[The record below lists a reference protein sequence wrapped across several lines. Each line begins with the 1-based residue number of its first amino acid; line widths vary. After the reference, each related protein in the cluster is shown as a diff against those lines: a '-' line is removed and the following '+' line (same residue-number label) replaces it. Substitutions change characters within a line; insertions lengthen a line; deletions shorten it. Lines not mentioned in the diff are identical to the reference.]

1 MSDLRE
7 LYQDVILD
15 HGKKPRNFRVL
26 EGADR
31 HAHGKNPLC
40 GDDFE
45 IMLNLDAN
53 DVITDIAFEGKGCA
67 ISVASAS
74 IMTELLKGRSK
85 ADAEALFQN
94 FHQLCTE
101 DSPVSTALAEDDR
114 AYLEV
119 LAGVKQFP
127 IRVKCATLPWH
138 TVRAALAGEK
148 NASTEKTPI
157 GQK

>member
-15 HGKKPRNFRVL
+15 HGKRPRNFRIL
-26 EGADR
+26 PDADR
-31 HAHGKNPLC
+31 HAHGRNPLC

-45 IMLNLDAN
+45 IMLNLDSN
-53 DVITDIAFEGKGCA
+53 NVITDIAFEGKGCA

-74 IMTELLKGRSK
+74 IMTGLLKGRT
-85 ADAEALFQN
+85 AVEAEALFQN

-101 DSPVSTALAEDDR
+101 DVPVETALADDDR

-138 TVRAALAGEK
+138 TVMAALKGEK
-148 NASTEKTPI
+148 SASSEKSS
-157 GQK
+157 

>member
-15 HGKKPRNFRVL
+15 HGKRPRNFRVL
-26 EGADR
+26 ADADR
-31 HAHGKNPLC
+31 HAHGRNPLC

-45 IMLNLDAN
+45 IMLNLDDN
-53 DVITDIAFEGKGCA
+53 GIITDITFEGQGCA

-74 IMTELLKGRSK
+74 IMTELLKGRS
-85 ADAEALFQN
+85 AVDAETLFQN

-101 DSPVSTALAEDDR
+101 DKPTSTALSEDDR

-138 TVRAALAGEK
+138 TVRAALAGETK
-148 NASTEKTPI
+148 ASSETKS
-157 GQK
+157 